1 MHTDV
6 ENVAVDLK
14 IYTMLESL
22 ITSKTRVKLLLKL
35 FLNSSTTSH
44 LRGLQK
50 EFGESSNSIRLE
62 LNRLIEAD
70 LLTSE
75 NIKNRK
81 YYKANTSHPLFND
94 INSILRK
101 MVGIDKIVERI
112 TSQIGNL
119 DAAYLTGEFASGRDS
134 DTIEL
139 ALIGEN
145 LDRDYIKNLV
155 NKAEELVGRK
165 IVSLI
170 LTSEQME
177 HFLKDKPILL
187 IWKKDE

>member
-1 MHTDV
+1 
-6 ENVAVDLK
+6 
-14 IYTMLESL
+14 MLESL

-35 FLNSSTTSH
+35 FLNAQTTSH
-44 LRGLQK
+44 LRGLEK

-62 LNRLIEAD
+62 LNRLIEAG

-81 YYKANTSHPLFND
+81 YYKANITHPLYTD

-101 MVGIDKIVERI
+101 TIGIDQLVERV

-119 DAAYLTGEFASGRDS
+119 ESAYLTGDFASGRDS
-134 DTIEL
+134 DAIEL
-139 ALIGEN
+139 ALIGED
-145 LDRDYIKNLV
+145 LDREYIENLV
-155 NKAEELVGRK
+155 VKAEKMVGRK
-165 IVSLI
+165 IIYLI
-170 LTSEQME
+170 LTSEQMT
-177 HFLKDKPILL
+177 HFLSDKPTLL